1 MPGRWSLS
9 YLSATQADV
18 HVQNKCATVRSKRK
32 VKNCLQT
39 LQPLLVAT
47 VAHGEQYDPANA
59 LIPFVYAVLT
69 LHNSARFGIRKNLL
83 VFLSAKR

>member
-9 YLSATQADV
+9 YLSATQ
-18 HVQNKCATVRSKRK
+18 VQNKCATVRSKRK